1 MANELLLAVAAAIV
15 TGMLGALVTVR
26 IARKSLRWASILSP
40 LAVVGSIA
48 AGLTFG
54 IHFMV
59 IEGQS
64 VVLLIL
70 AATMPVALVLGVG
83 MSMKAQ
89 QVAAQS
95 LAEIEKE
102 RRQREVEE
110 GRRELIT
117 WLSHDLRTP
126 LAGIKAMGEA
136 LEDGVAPDPGRY
148 YRMIVA
154 EAERTNEM
162 VSSVMSL
169 AGLQTSSEEV
179 NHELVSLSDLASD
192 LVGQLTPLAQ
202 ARRSRL
208 LLECDSNVDVH
219 GDPHLLSRAM
229 QNIVA
234 NAIQYSGE
242 ESTITVSVRSTQE
255 GAAFEVLDQCGGLSA
270 DALSNMFHVGWRGSV
285 ARTPSAHGGG
295 SGLGL
300 PIVQMVAEA
309 HQGTVSV
316 RNDGDGC
323 RVTVELPERR

>member
-48 AGLTFG
+48 AGLIVG

-70 AATMPVALVLGVG
+70 AATMPVALALGVG

-136 LEDGVAPDPGRY
+136 LEDGVAPIR
-148 YRMIVA
+148 
-154 EAERTNEM
+154 
-162 VSSVMSL
+162 
-169 AGLQTSSEEV
+169 
-179 NHELVSLSDLASD
+179 
-192 LVGQLTPLAQ
+192 
-202 ARRSRL
+202 
-208 LLECDSNVDVH
+208 
-219 GDPHLLSRAM
+219 
-229 QNIVA
+229 
-234 NAIQYSGE
+234 
-242 ESTITVSVRSTQE
+242 
-255 GAAFEVLDQCGGLSA
+255 GATTA
-270 DALSNMFHVGWRGSV
+270 
-285 ARTPSAHGGG
+285 
-295 SGLGL
+295 
-300 PIVQMVAEA
+300 
-309 HQGTVSV
+309 
-316 RNDGDGC
+316 
-323 RVTVELPERR
+323 